1 MKKLFI
7 TLALACVTLP
17 VLAQHNVYRSHGH
30 HGQSFRHHG
39 HHNHHYRHPGYG
51 NWVAPLI
58 IGGAIGYTLT
68 RPEPVIIQQPIY
80 VEQQPEPLNQNCG
93 PWKEVHSSDGRIYRE
108 RTCTN

>member
-7 TLALACVTLP
+7 VLALACATLP
-17 VLAQHNVYRSHGH
+17 ALAQHHGH
-30 HGQSFRHHG
+30 R

-51 NWVAPLI
+51 GWVAPLI

-68 RPEPVIIQQPIY
+68 RPEPVIVQQPVYIEQQPI
-80 VEQQPEPLNQNCG
+80 PLNQNCT
-93 PWKEVHSSDGRIYRE
+93 PWKEVWTSDGKIYRE

>member
-7 TLALACVTLP
+7 TLALACATLP
-17 VLAQHNVYRSHGH
+17 VLAQHHGH
-30 HGQSFRHHG
+30 GVRHHGNHHG
-39 HHNHHYRHPGYG
+39 HHYRGHGG
-51 NWVAPLI
+51 WVAPLI

-80 VEQQPEPLNQNCG
+80 VEQQPVPLNQNCG
-93 PWKEVHSSDGRIYRE
+93 PWKEIHSSDGRIYRE

>member
-7 TLALACVTLP
+7 ALALAYATLP
-17 VLAQHNVYRSHGH
+17 ALAQHHGH
-30 HGQSFRHHG
+30 GFRHN
-39 HHNHHYRHPGYG
+39 HNHYRGPGYG
-51 NWVAPLI
+51 GWVAPLI

-80 VEQQPEPLNQNCG
+80 VEQQPITVNQNCS
-93 PWKEVHSSDGRIYRE
+93 PWKEVQTSDGKIYRE

>member
-7 TLALACVTLP
+7 TLALACIALP
-17 VLAQHNVYRSHGH
+17 ALAHHHGH
-30 HGQSFRHHG
+30 NFRHHG
-39 HHNHHYRHPGYG
+39 HYNHHYRHPGYG

-68 RPEPVIIQQPIY
+68 RPAPVIIQQPIPPGPYFNY
-80 VEQQPEPLNQNCG
+80 VEQPEPLNQNCT
-93 PWKEVHSSDGRIYRE
+93 PWKEVYTSDGKIYRE

>member
-7 TLALACVTLP
+7 TLALACATLP
-17 VLAQHNVYRSHGH
+17 ALAHHHGH
-30 HGQSFRHHG
+30 R
-39 HHNHHYRHPGYG
+39 HHNHHYRHPGHG
-51 NWVAPLI
+51 GWVAPLI

-80 VEQQPEPLNQNCG
+80 IEQQPMPLNQNCG
-93 PWKEVHSSDGRIYRE
+93 PWKEVWTSDGKIYRE

>member
-7 TLALACVTLP
+7 TLALACATLP
-17 VLAQHNVYRSHGH
+17 VLAQHHGH
-30 HGQSFRHHG
+30 GFRHHG
-39 HHNHHYRHPGYG
+39 NHHGHHYRGHGG
-51 NWVAPLI
+51 WVAPMI

-80 VEQQPEPLNQNCG
+80 VEQQPVPLNQNCE
-93 PWKEVHSSDGRIYRE
+93 PWKEIHSSDGRIYRE

>member
-17 VLAQHNVYRSHGH
+17 ALAQHHGH
-30 HGQSFRHHG
+30 GFRHHG
-39 HHNHHYRHPGYG
+39 HHHGHYRGHGG
-51 NWVAPLI
+51 WVAPLI
-58 IGGAIGYTLT
+58 IGGAISYTLT

-80 VEQQPEPLNQNCG
+80 IEQQPTPLNQNCG

>member
-7 TLALACVTLP
+7 TLALACATLP
-17 VLAQHNVYRSHGH
+17 ALAQHHGH
-30 HGQSFRHHG
+30 GFRHN
-39 HHNHHYRHPGYG
+39 HNHYRGPGYG
-51 NWVAPLI
+51 GWVAPLI

-80 VEQQPEPLNQNCG
+80 VDQQPMPLNQNCG

>member
-7 TLALACVTLP
+7 ALALACATLP
-17 VLAQHNVYRSHGH
+17 VLAQHHGYRS
-30 HGQSFRHHG
+30 HG

-51 NWVAPLI
+51 GWVAPLI
-58 IGGAIGYTLT
+58 IGSAIGYTLT

-80 VEQQPEPLNQNCG
+80 VEQLPTSLNQNCT
-93 PWKEVHSSDGRIYRE
+93 PWKEVYTSDGRIYRE

>member
-7 TLALACVTLP
+7 TLALACATLP
-17 VLAQHNVYRSHGH
+17 VLAQHHGH
-30 HGQSFRHHG
+30 GFRHHG
-39 HHNHHYRHPGYG
+39 NHHGHHYRGHGG
-51 NWVAPLI
+51 WVAPMI

-80 VEQQPEPLNQNCG
+80 VEQQPVPLNQNCG
-93 PWKEVHSSDGRIYRE
+93 PWKEIHSSDGRIYRE

>member
-17 VLAQHNVYRSHGH
+17 ALAQHHGH
-30 HGQSFRHHG
+30 GFRHHG
-39 HHNHHYRHPGYG
+39 HYNHHYRHPGYG

-68 RPEPVIIQQPIY
+68 RPEPVIIQQPVII
-80 VEQQPEPLNQNCG
+80 EQQPITQNQNCS
-93 PWKEVHSSDGRIYRE
+93 PWKEVWTSDGKIYRE
-108 RTCTN
+108 RTCTSQ

>member
-17 VLAQHNVYRSHGH
+17 ALAQHHGH
-30 HGQSFRHHG
+30 GFRHHG
-39 HHNHHYRHPGYG
+39 HHGHYRGHGS
-51 NWVAPLI
+51 WVAPLI
-58 IGGAIGYTLT
+58 IGGAISYTLT

-80 VEQQPEPLNQNCG
+80 IEQQPVPLNQNCG

>member
-7 TLALACVTLP
+7 ALALACITLP
-17 VLAQHNVYRSHGH
+17 ALAQHHGH
-30 HGQSFRHHG
+30 GFR

-51 NWVAPLI
+51 GWVAPLI

-68 RPEPVIIQQPIY
+68 RPEPVIVQRPVIIEQQPII
-80 VEQQPEPLNQNCG
+80 QNQNCG
-93 PWKEVHSSDGRIYRE
+93 PWTEVQTSDGKIYRE

>member
-7 TLALACVTLP
+7 ALVLACATLP
-17 VLAQHNVYRSHGH
+17 VLAQHHGH
-30 HGQSFRHHG
+30 GFR

-51 NWVAPLI
+51 GWVAPLI

-68 RPEPVIIQQPIY
+68 RPEPVIIQQPVYI
-80 VEQQPEPLNQNCG
+80 EQQPIPLNQNCG
-93 PWKEVHSSDGRIYRE
+93 PWKEVQTSDGKIYRE

>member
-7 TLALACVTLP
+7 ALVLVCATLP
-17 VLAQHNVYRSHGH
+17 ALAQHHVYRS
-30 HGQSFRHHG
+30 HG

-51 NWVAPLI
+51 GWVAPLL

-80 VEQQPEPLNQNCG
+80 IEQQPIPQNQNCG
-93 PWKEVHSSDGRIYRE
+93 PWKEVHTSDGKIYRE